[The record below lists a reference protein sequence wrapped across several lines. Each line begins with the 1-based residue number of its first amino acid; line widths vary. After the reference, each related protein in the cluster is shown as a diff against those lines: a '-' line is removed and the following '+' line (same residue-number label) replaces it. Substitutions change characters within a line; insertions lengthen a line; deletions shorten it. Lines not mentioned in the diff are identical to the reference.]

1 MRQPEEEGGKSVKKA
16 GYLPSLGEGESPVWW
31 WAGEVRRGEG
41 WGVRLGVRQ
50 ERSSLIKREGG
61 GREKGRL
68 CLASR
73 ESRQLSVLIRA
84 AQYCED

>member
-1 MRQPEEEGGKSVKKA
+1 M
-16 GYLPSLGEGESPVWW
+16 
-31 WAGEVRRGEG
+31 RRGEG
-41 WGVRLGVRQ
+41 RP
-50 ERSSLIKREGG
+50 EFIDKKGG
-61 GREKGRL
+61 GERERGEKGRL

>member
-1 MRQPEEEGGKSVKKA
+1 M
-16 GYLPSLGEGESPVWW
+16 
-31 WAGEVRRGEG
+31 RRGEG
-41 WGVRLGVRQ
+41 RPEFIDKKGR
-50 ERSSLIKREGG
+50 ERERG
-61 GREKGRL
+61 EKGRL

>member
-1 MRQPEEEGGKSVKKA
+1 
-16 GYLPSLGEGESPVWW
+16 
-31 WAGEVRRGEG
+31 VRRGEG
-41 WGVRLGVRQ
+41 RPGFIDKKG
-50 ERSSLIKREGG
+50 ERER
-61 GREKGRL
+61 GRGEKGRR

>member
-1 MRQPEEEGGKSVKKA
+1 MRED
-16 GYLPSLGEGESPVWW
+16 
-31 WAGEVRRGEG
+31 RG
-41 WGVRLGVRQ
+41 
-50 ERSSLIKREGG
+50 SLIKRERG
-61 GREKGRL
+61 EKGRL